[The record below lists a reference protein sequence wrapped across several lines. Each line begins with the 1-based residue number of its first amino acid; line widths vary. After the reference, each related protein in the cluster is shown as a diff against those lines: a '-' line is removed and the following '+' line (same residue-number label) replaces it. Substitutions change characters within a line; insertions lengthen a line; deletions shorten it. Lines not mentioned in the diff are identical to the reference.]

1 MSDARWQR
9 LQELFEALL
18 AMPAG
23 AREEWLAANE
33 ADAALRAEALALVG
47 HDEVDGA
54 LTARLAEAAGN
65 MAGGDAVAG
74 TRLGP
79 YRLREEIGSGGM
91 GTVFLAERVDAEFD
105 HRVAIKLIRGV
116 ATRDAS
122 QRLRR
127 ERQILADLAHPNIA
141 RLLDGGTSDSGQP
154 YLVMEYIE
162 GASITAWARAQRLPR
177 VRRLRLLQQVCR
189 AVHYAHQ
196 RLVIHRDLKPA
207 NVLVRSDGTP
217 VLLDFG
223 IAKLLDA
230 DASGPQQ
237 TQTGMPWFTPAYAS
251 PEQRNGRRVSTA
263 TDIYGLGALMFELL
277 TDEVPAPD
285 AEGRLPAPGTRRND
299 TGERGGDRDLDII
312 VGKAAH
318 PDPDRRY
325 ASAEALANDIE
336 RYLRGR
342 PIQAAPDSVGYR
354 IAKFVGRHR
363 WSSAASALLVLLALA
378 FVWKLSVE
386 NERARR
392 AEERAQRESLT
403 AGRVVDTMIGL
414 FDAASPEKVG
424 LRPISALELVDTG
437 MQNLGGRLGDEPQSK
452 ARLTAALAE
461 IYGKLGQNEKGLAAI
476 GEAILLERPLGDAR
490 RLARYLQL
498 QGALLN
504 ASGRYGPAGNALDEG
519 VSLLERDGV
528 AEPALMAE
536 LLTTRALVRSRVG
549 QMIAGIADAERA
561 AGFARAAGE
570 RAGVLLGEAGNALS
584 EGHLR
589 NGEAERAIAIS
600 RANVAALEAVAD
612 PGNTLSLAREYLAA
626 ALAEHGE
633 LAEAETLLR
642 AQLDER
648 RKHLDAG
655 SDWLITQRNQLAA
668 IVRNLGRPLEAAQL
682 LRENVEAMRARGET
696 TTPSYMVAMNNL
708 GSVAEHVGDYA
719 VAEPLL
725 REALRLALAEND
737 PGSSRPDIYRQNL
750 ARVLLLAGN
759 YRESLALLE
768 PEIVDDGSVERR
780 IDRLRRLVHLAEWH
794 RRNGQLEAAADWIAQ
809 AGRNLEENFGRDH
822 VRAGAVLRSQA
833 LLARDRGDVAGAE
846 ADLRRALAVLE
857 KGLGAESNPVT
868 ELRLDLAD
876 VLLRAEHRDEARALV
891 ERVHAN
897 VYSKFQLDSPPCV
910 LFESLA
916 AKLGIRTE
924 LQDRRR
930 AQGAGTKSHG

>member
-1 MSDARWQR
+1 MSEARWQR
-9 LQELFEALL
+9 LQDLFDALV

-23 AREEWLAANE
+23 TRETWLAANE
-33 ADAALRAEALALVG
+33 ADAGLRAEALALVG
-47 HDEVDGA
+47 QDARDGA
-54 LTARLAEAAGN
+54 LTARLADAADRL
-65 MAGGDAVAG
+65 ADGDTAAG

-79 YRLREEIGSGGM
+79 YRLGGEIGSGGM

-105 HRVAIKLIRGV
+105 RRVAIKLIRGI

-141 RLLDGGTSDSGQP
+141 RLLDGGTSDAGQP
-154 YLVMEYIE
+154 YLVMEFID
-162 GASITAWARAQRLPR
+162 GSSITDYVRARNVPR
-177 VRRLRLLQQVCR
+177 TQRLRLLQQVCR

-207 NVLVRSDGTP
+207 NVLVRADGTP

-251 PEQRNGRRVSTA
+251 PEQRSGQRVSTA
-263 TDIYGLGALMFELL
+263 TDIYGLGALLHQLL
-277 TDEVPAPD
+277 TDAVPQPD
-285 AEGRLPAPGTRRND
+285 ADGRLPPPSGLRNGD
-299 TGERGGDRDLDII
+299 GERGGDRDLDII
-312 VGKAAH
+312 VGKATH
-318 PDPDRRY
+318 TDPERRY

-354 IAKFVGRHR
+354 FAKFVGRHR
-363 WSSAASALLVLLALA
+363 WASAASVVLAMLALA

-392 AEERAQRESLT
+392 AEERAQRESQT
-403 AGRVVDTMIGL
+403 AGRVVEAMVGL

-424 LRPISALELVDTG
+424 LRPISATELIDTG
-437 MQNLGGRLGDEPQSK
+437 MQNLGTKLAEEPLPK

-461 IYGKLGQNEKGLAAI
+461 IYGKLGQNEKGL
-476 GEAILLERPLGDAR
+476 EAIADAITLQR
-490 RLARYLQL
+490 GLDEPRGLARSLQL
-498 QGALLN
+498 QGSLLN
-504 ASGRYGPAGNALDEG
+504 ASSRYSPAVASLDEG
-519 VSLLERDGV
+519 IAVIER
-528 AEPALMAE
+528 EPVPDPAILAE
-536 LLTTRALVRSRVG
+536 LLTTRSLVRSRVG
-549 QMIAGIADAERA
+549 QTVAGIADAERA
-561 AGFARAAGE
+561 VEVARATGE
-570 RAGVLLGEAGNALS
+570 RAAVLAGEASNALS
-584 EGHLR
+584 EGYLR

-600 RANVAALEAVAD
+600 RANVAALEGVAE

-626 ALAEHGE
+626 ALSEHGE
-633 LAEAETLLR
+633 LEEAERLMR
-642 AQLDER
+642 AQLEER

-696 TTPSYMVAMNNL
+696 TTPSYMIALNNL

-719 VAEPLL
+719 TAEPLL

-737 PGSSRPDIYRQNL
+737 PASSRPDIYRQNL
-750 ARVLLLAGN
+750 ARVLLLSGRYA
-759 YRESLALLE
+759 EALPLLE

-780 IDRLRRLVHLAEWH
+780 IDRLRRLIHLAEWY
-794 RRNGQLEAAADWIAQ
+794 RRNGKLESALDWAAQ
-809 AGRNLEENFGRDH
+809 AEANLVANFGIEH
-822 VRAGAVLRSQA
+822 VRAGAVWRTQA
-833 LLARDRGDVAGAE
+833 LIARDRGDLAAAE
-846 ADLRRALAVLE
+846 AGLQRALAVVE

-876 VLLRAEHRDEARALV
+876 VLLREGRRDDARALV
-891 ERVHAN
+891 ERTRAN
-897 VYSKFQLDSPPCV
+897 VYAKFKLDSPPCA
-910 LFESLA
+910 LFEALA
-916 AKLGIRTE
+916 AKLGVKTA
-924 LQDRRR
+924 LQEQRR
-930 AQGAGTKSHG
+930 AANPG

>member
-1 MSDARWQR
+1 GMS
-9 LQELFEALL
+9 
-18 AMPAG
+18 AG
-23 AREEWLAANE
+23 
-33 ADAALRAEALALVG
+33 V
-47 HDEVDGA
+47 
-54 LTARLAEAAGN
+54 
-65 MAGGDAVAG
+65 AVAG
-74 TRLGP
+74 TRLCP

-105 HRVAIKLIRGV
+105 RLVAIKLIRGI

-141 RLLDGGTSDSGQP
+141 RLLDGGTNDSGQP

-162 GASITAWARAQRLPR
+162 GASITDYARAQRLPR

-207 NVLVRSDGTP
+207 NVLVRADGAP

-230 DASGPQQ
+230 ESSGPQQ

-251 PEQRNGRRVSTA
+251 PEQRAGKRVSTA
-263 TDIYGLGALMFELL
+263 TDIYGLGALMFQLL

-285 AEGRLPAPGTRRND
+285 AEGRLPPPSTRRND

-318 PDPDRRY
+318 ADPDRRY

-363 WSSAASALLVLLALA
+363 WATAASVLLVLLAFA

-403 AGRVVDTMIGL
+403 AGRVVETMIGL

-424 LRPISALELVDTG
+424 LRPITALELVDTG
-437 MQNLGGRLGDEPQSK
+437 MQNLDARLAEEAQPK

-461 IYGKLGQNEKGLAAI
+461 IYGRLGQNEKGLTAI
-476 GEAILLERPLGDAR
+476 AEAIALQRTLDDAR
-490 RLARYLQL
+490 WLARYLQV

-504 ASGRYGPAGNALDEG
+504 ASARYAQASAVLDEG
-519 VSLLERDGV
+519 IALLEGDPG
-528 AEPALMAE
+528 ADPATMAE
-536 LLTTRALVRSRVG
+536 LLTTRSLVRSRVG
-549 QMIAGIADAERA
+549 QVVAGIADAERA
-561 AGFARAAGE
+561 TAFARTAGE
-570 RAGVLLGEAGNALS
+570 RSANLLGEAGNALS
-584 EGHLR
+584 EGYLR
-589 NGEAERAIAIS
+589 NGEAERAISIS
-600 RANVAALEAVAD
+600 RANVTMLEGAPD

-633 LAEAETLLR
+633 LAEAEALMR
-642 AQLDER
+642 AQLEER
-648 RKHLDAG
+648 GKHLDPG

-682 LRENVEAMRARGET
+682 LSENVTAMRARGET
-696 TTPSYMVAMNNL
+696 TTPSYMVALNNL

-719 VAEPLL
+719 TAEPLL

-737 PGSSRPDIYRQNL
+737 PSSSRPDIYRQNL
-750 ARVLLLAGN
+750 ARVLLFSGRYKEALP
-759 YRESLALLE
+759 LLE

-780 IDRLRRLVHLAEWH
+780 VDRLRRLIHLAEWH
-794 RRNGQLEAAADWIAQ
+794 RRNGQLETAEQWIAQ
-809 AGRNLEENFGRDH
+809 AERNLEENFGPEH
-822 VRAGAVLRSQA
+822 VRAGAVLRAKA
-833 LLARDRGDVAGAE
+833 LVARDRGDLASAE
-846 ADLRRALAVLE
+846 SDLRRALAVVE

-876 VLLRAEHRDEARALV
+876 VLLRAGQRDEARVLI
-891 ERVHAN
+891 ERVHTN
-897 VYSKFQLDSPPCV
+897 VYTKFMLDSPPCV
-910 LFESLA
+910 QFETLA
-916 AKLGIRTE
+916 AKLDVKTTLSE
-924 LQDRRR
+924 RRR
-930 AQGAGTKSHG
+930 AADPG